1 MLKVLGLAA
10 ILAAPSLAMAQTEA
24 NKEYAPK
31 AKHIDI
37 DDADVVEG
45 EFVSPEGP
53 PITSVRGSVH
63 VSLIKIRWNFVP
75 EMIKS
80 ADDI

>member
-10 ILAAPSLAMAQTEA
+10 ILAAPALAMAQTEA
-24 NKEYAPK
+24 KKEYAPK
-31 AKHIDI
+31 AQHIDI
-37 DDADVVEG
+37 DDADVVNG
-45 EFVSPEGP
+45 ELVGP
-53 PITSVRGSVH
+53 DGPTIFSKTDSVH